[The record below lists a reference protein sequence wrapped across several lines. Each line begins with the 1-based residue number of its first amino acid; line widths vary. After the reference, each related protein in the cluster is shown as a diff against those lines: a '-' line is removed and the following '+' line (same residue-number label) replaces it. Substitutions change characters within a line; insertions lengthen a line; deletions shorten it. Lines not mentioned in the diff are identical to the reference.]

1 MVNSTNIHRHV
12 SLKPYNTFG
21 IDVAAEYM
29 VEIHSKEEL
38 VTALD
43 DESLRELPI
52 LVLGG
57 GSNILFTGD
66 VKGLVLLDRLTGIEL
81 LSQNDEYITIKAG
94 AGVNWHELV
103 IYTVKQGWGGLEN
116 LSLIPGTVGAAP
128 IQNIGAYGAELKDT
142 FVELEALQLDNRTIV
157 TISKEQCQFGYRD
170 SIFKRSAKGKFM
182 ILSVTFR
189 LHKKSLLNTRYGAI
203 EQQLEAMG
211 ISVPTVEA
219 VSEAVIAIRTSKLP
233 DPKKIGN
240 AGSFFKNPEISQEQF
255 EQLHQTYPD
264 LVSYPAGPSKVKIA
278 AGWLIE
284 KAGWKGKIV
293 GNVGMHSQQA
303 LVLVNHGNASGK
315 ELLEHAFR
323 VQEDV
328 QQKFGVLLEME
339 VNIR

>member
-128 IQNIGAYGAELKDT
+128 IQN
-142 FVELEALQLDNRTIV
+142 
-157 TISKEQCQFGYRD
+157 
-170 SIFKRSAKGKFM
+170 
-182 ILSVTFR
+182 LS
-189 LHKKSLLNTRYGAI
+189 
-203 EQQLEAMG
+203 
-211 ISVPTVEA
+211 
-219 VSEAVIAIRTSKLP
+219 
-233 DPKKIGN
+233 
-240 AGSFFKNPEISQEQF
+240 
-255 EQLHQTYPD
+255 
-264 LVSYPAGPSKVKIA
+264 
-278 AGWLIE
+278 LIH
-284 KAGWKGKIV
+284 I
-293 GNVGMHSQQA
+293 
-303 LVLVNHGNASGK
+303 
-315 ELLEHAFR
+315 
-323 VQEDV
+323 
-328 QQKFGVLLEME
+328 
-339 VNIR
+339 